1 MALARL
7 GFYNEVRLLLVIDL
21 GCTGTPSPNLFLYFF
36 SVISFFVFFLVFSFF
51 HFFFYSLIFFIFWCV
66 FFSVSCGKN
75 KRIRIK
81 TEGVKEEQGDQQ
93 LGSEEARSSIF
104 CVYPQG
110 DQREQGAVIVRVSKG
125 PGARETSHNETVS
138 AANGSIK
145 TLLIK

>member
-1 MALARL
+1 MHWHTISQS
-7 GFYNEVRLLLVIDL
+7 FPLLFF
-21 GCTGTPSPNLFLYFF
+21 GYFF
-36 SVISFFVFFLVFSFF
+36 FCVFFGFGIFFFSR
-51 HFFFYSLIFFIFWCV
+51 FFFYSLIFFIFWCV

-81 TEGVKEEQGDQQ
+81 TEEVKEEQGDQQ